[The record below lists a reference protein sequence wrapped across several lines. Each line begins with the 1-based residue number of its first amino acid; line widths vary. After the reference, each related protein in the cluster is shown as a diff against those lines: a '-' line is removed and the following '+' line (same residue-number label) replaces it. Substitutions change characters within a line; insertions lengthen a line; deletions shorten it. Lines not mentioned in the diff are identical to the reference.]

1 MGFIIDETPITR
13 RILKIFE
20 PTTLPTAISLEF
32 LRAAFILTA
41 VSGELVPKATIVSP
55 TRIEGTLKI
64 LAMEDEP
71 STKKSAPLMSKTNP
85 ISKIKYSIIA
95 SPQVL
100 ISLRVIMSQKTKKKH
115 RFFIKFVAL

>member
-1 MGFIIDETPITR
+1 MGFITDEIPITR
-13 RILKIFE
+13 RILNIFE

-71 STKKSAPLMSKTNP
+71 STKKSAPLTSKAKP
-85 ISKIKYSIIA
+85 ISKITYTITT
-95 SPQVL
+95 SP
-100 ISLRVIMSQKTKKKH
+100 
-115 RFFIKFVAL
+115 

>member
-1 MGFIIDETPITR
+1 MGFITDEIPITR
-13 RILKIFE
+13 RILNIFE